1 MSVRQTE
8 LVWELELATN
18 RKLVLL
24 ELADHADPDG
34 RHVFPSQEFIARRTG
49 YSTRQIRRILRELE
63 FCPDPVDGRCSHGPP
78 ESPHLGLIAPVAH
91 LKGGRGMATEYE
103 LHLDP
108 ESNRNAV
115 KSSGYS
121 DEKADICDINPPEN
135 PDIYDIKADIHD
147 TSAEKK
153 ADIHDINPDIC
164 DQKADI
170 CDQKADTHVLPT
182 VKNRHINERETS
194 AEEVPTSSN
203 GEYPDWFNVLSGLDG
218 FGQSFEICQNW
229 LMKNNVPEATALTQ
243 AYGLRDW
250 LSRQKAGTKA
260 LRGDPWT
267 RFTSWIIRD
276 LNESRTNN
284 QPDNSP
290 DKYELAKQ
298 EAERRGQ

>member
-1 MSVRQTE
+1 MSVRQSE
-8 LVWELELATN
+8 LVWQLDLSSN
-18 RKLVLL
+18 RKFVLL

-63 FCPDPVDGRCSHGPP
+63 FCPDPVDGRCSHEPP
-78 ESPHLGLIAPVAH
+78 EPPHLGLIVPVAYM
-91 LKGGRGMATEYE
+91 KGGRGMATEYE

-108 ESNRNAV
+108 NSNRNAV
-115 KSSGYS
+115 KLSGYS
-121 DEKADICDINPPEN
+121 DSKTRTSVTQKEDIG
-135 PDIYDIKADIHD
+135 
-147 TSAEKK
+147 
-153 ADIHDINPDIC
+153 DINPDIS
-164 DQKADI
+164 DQNPDVG
-170 CDQKADTHVLPT
+170 VLPI
-182 VKNRHINERETS
+182 VNKRHINERETFTT
-194 AEEVPTSSN
+194 EITDGYTEIQIPE
-203 GEYPDWFNVLSGLDG
+203 GMKLEILPDWFNVLSGLDG
-218 FGQSFEICQNW
+218 FGQSFEICQSW
-229 LMKNNVPEATALTQ
+229 LMKNNVPETKALTQ

-290 DKYELAKQ
+290 DKYEMAKL

>member
-1 MSVRQTE
+1 MSVRQSE
-8 LVWELELATN
+8 LVWQLDLSSN
-18 RKLVLL
+18 RKFVLL

-63 FCPDPVDGRCSHGPP
+63 FCPDPVDGRCSHEPP
-78 ESPHLGLIAPVAH
+78 EPPHLGLIVPVAYM
-91 LKGGRGMATEYE
+91 KGGRGMATEYE
-103 LHLDP
+103 LYLDP
-108 ESNRNAV
+108 NSNRNAV
-115 KSSGYS
+115 KLSGYS
-121 DEKADICDINPPEN
+121 DSKTRTSVTQKEDIG
-135 PDIYDIKADIHD
+135 
-147 TSAEKK
+147 
-153 ADIHDINPDIC
+153 DINPDIS
-164 DQKADI
+164 DQNPDMG
-170 CDQKADTHVLPT
+170 VLPI
-182 VKNRHINERETS
+182 VNKRHINERETFTT
-194 AEEVPTSSN
+194 EITDGYTEIQIPE
-203 GEYPDWFNVLSGLDG
+203 GMKLEILPDWFNVLSGLDG

-229 LMKNNVPEATALTQ
+229 LTKNNVPETKALTQ

-290 DKYELAKQ
+290 DKYEMAKR

>member
-1 MSVRQTE
+1 MSVRQSE
-8 LVWELELATN
+8 LVWQLDLSSN
-18 RKLVLL
+18 RKFVLL
-24 ELADHADPDG
+24 ELADNADPDG

-63 FCPDPVDGRCSHGPP
+63 FCPDPVDGRCSHEPP
-78 ESPHLGLIAPVAH
+78 EPPHLGLIGPVAYM
-91 LKGGRGMATEYE
+91 KGGRGMATEYE

-108 ESNRNAV
+108 NSNRNAV
-115 KSSGYS
+115 KLSGYS
-121 DEKADICDINPPEN
+121 DSKTRTSVTQKEDIG
-135 PDIYDIKADIHD
+135 
-147 TSAEKK
+147 
-153 ADIHDINPDIC
+153 DINPDIS
-164 DQKADI
+164 DQNPDVG
-170 CDQKADTHVLPT
+170 VLPI
-182 VKNRHINERETS
+182 VNKRHINERETS

-229 LMKNNVPEATALTQ
+229 LMKNNVPETKALTQ

-267 RFTSWIIRD
+267 RVTSGIIRD
-276 LNESRTNN
+276 LNESKTNN

-290 DKYELAKQ
+290 DKYEMAKL

>member
-1 MSVRQTE
+1 MSVRQSE
-8 LVWELELATN
+8 LVWQLDLSSN
-18 RKLVLL
+18 RKFVLL

-63 FCPDPVDGRCSHGPP
+63 FCPDPVDGRCSHEPP
-78 ESPHLGLIAPVAH
+78 EPPHLGLIVPVAYM
-91 LKGGRGMATEYE
+91 KGGRGMATEYE

-108 ESNRNAV
+108 NSNRNAV
-115 KSSGYS
+115 KLSGYS
-121 DEKADICDINPPEN
+121 DSKTRTSVTQKEDIG
-135 PDIYDIKADIHD
+135 
-147 TSAEKK
+147 
-153 ADIHDINPDIC
+153 DINPDIS
-164 DQKADI
+164 DQNPDVG
-170 CDQKADTHVLPT
+170 VLPI
-182 VKNRHINERETS
+182 VNKRHINERETFTT
-194 AEEVPTSSN
+194 EITDGYTEIQIPE
-203 GEYPDWFNVLSGLDG
+203 GMKLEILPDWFNVLSGLDG

-229 LMKNNVPEATALTQ
+229 LTKNNVPETKALTQ

-290 DKYELAKQ
+290 DKYEMAKQ

>member
-1 MSVRQTE
+1 MSVRQSE
-8 LVWELELATN
+8 LVWQLDLSSN
-18 RKLVLL
+18 RKFVLL

-63 FCPDPVDGRCSHGPP
+63 FCPDPVDGRCSHEPP
-78 ESPHLGLIAPVAH
+78 EPPHLGLIVPVAYM
-91 LKGGRGMATEYE
+91 KGGRGMATEYE

-108 ESNRNAV
+108 NSNRNAV
-115 KSSGYS
+115 KLSGYS
-121 DEKADICDINPPEN
+121 DSKTRTSVTQKEDIG
-135 PDIYDIKADIHD
+135 
-147 TSAEKK
+147 
-153 ADIHDINPDIC
+153 DINPDIS
-164 DQKADI
+164 DQNPDVG
-170 CDQKADTHVLPT
+170 VLPI
-182 VKNRHINERETS
+182 VNKRHINERETS
-194 AEEVPTSSN
+194 AEEVLTSSN

-229 LMKNNVPEATALTQ
+229 LMKNNVPETKALTQ

-290 DKYELAKQ
+290 DKYEMAKL

>member
-1 MSVRQTE
+1 MSVRQSE
-8 LVWELELATN
+8 LVWQLDLSSN
-18 RKLVLL
+18 RKFVLL

-63 FCPDPVDGRCSHGPP
+63 FCPDPVDGRCSHEPP
-78 ESPHLGLIAPVAH
+78 EPPHLGLIGPVAYM
-91 LKGGRGMATEYE
+91 KGGRGMATEYE

-108 ESNRNAV
+108 NSNRNAV
-115 KSSGYS
+115 KLSGYS
-121 DEKADICDINPPEN
+121 DTKTRTSVTQKEDIG
-135 PDIYDIKADIHD
+135 
-147 TSAEKK
+147 
-153 ADIHDINPDIC
+153 DINPDIS
-164 DQKADI
+164 DQNPDVG
-170 CDQKADTHVLPT
+170 VLPI
-182 VKNRHINERETS
+182 VNKRHINERETS
-194 AEEVPTSSN
+194 AEEVLTSSN

-229 LMKNNVPEATALTQ
+229 LMKNNVPETKALTQ

>member
-1 MSVRQTE
+1 MSVRQSE
-8 LVWELELATN
+8 LVWQLDLSSN
-18 RKLVLL
+18 RKFVLL

-63 FCPDPVDGRCSHGPP
+63 FCPDPVDGRCSHEPP
-78 ESPHLGLIAPVAH
+78 EPPHLGLIVPVAYM
-91 LKGGRGMATEYE
+91 KGGRGMATEYE

-108 ESNRNAV
+108 NSNRNAV
-115 KSSGYS
+115 KLSGYS
-121 DEKADICDINPPEN
+121 DSKTRTSVTQKEDIG
-135 PDIYDIKADIHD
+135 
-147 TSAEKK
+147 
-153 ADIHDINPDIC
+153 DINPDIS
-164 DQKADI
+164 DQNPDVG
-170 CDQKADTHVLPT
+170 VLPI
-182 VKNRHINERETS
+182 VNKRHINERETS

-229 LMKNNVPEATALTQ
+229 LMKNNVPETKALTQ

-276 LNESRTNN
+276 LNESKTNN

-290 DKYELAKQ
+290 DKYEMAKL